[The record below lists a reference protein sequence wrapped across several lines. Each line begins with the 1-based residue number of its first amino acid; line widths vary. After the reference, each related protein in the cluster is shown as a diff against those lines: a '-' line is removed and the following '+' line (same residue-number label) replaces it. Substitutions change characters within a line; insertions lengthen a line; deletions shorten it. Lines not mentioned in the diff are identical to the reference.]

1 MKATLPYPPSANRYW
16 RSFRG
21 RMVLSAEAKKYKA
34 FVQVA
39 LAKWPILGGPV
50 ALIAHLYRPQKS
62 GDLDNRLKVLGDALN
77 GVAWLDD
84 KQVEEIHAFRHD
96 DKSRPRVEI
105 EVRALGVEAEL
116 GPRLN
121 MRSLHRDM
129 LVAAAEL
136 ERIPVHPSNAE
147 LLADALEAG
156 VMVIE
161 EADPMPPLSSL
172 VQPVLAPGIGHV
184 VTPEFQREQTESVVP
199 RRKRRT
205 PKCDTCH
212 GSGRGDCLGT
222 EVECGRCQGTGED
235 CLED

>member
-84 KQVEEIHAFRHD
+84 KQIEEIHAFRHD
-96 DKSRPRVEI
+96 DKARPRVEI
-105 EVRALGVEAEL
+105 EVRALGVESEL
-116 GPRLN
+116 GPRQ
-121 MRSLHRDM
+121 
-129 LVAAAEL
+129 A
-136 ERIPVHPSNAE
+136 PK
-147 LLADALEAG
+147 ADWLEAMKEIQAESERLMG
-156 VMVIE
+156 
-161 EADPMPPLSSL
+161 PSPRY
-172 VQPVLAPGIGHV
+172 V
-184 VTPEFQREQTESVVP
+184 VTPAYQKAQTDAVLP
-199 RRKRRT
+199 KRKT
-205 PKCDTCH
+205 K
-212 GSGRGDCLGT
+212 
-222 EVECGRCQGTGED
+222 
-235 CLED
+235 